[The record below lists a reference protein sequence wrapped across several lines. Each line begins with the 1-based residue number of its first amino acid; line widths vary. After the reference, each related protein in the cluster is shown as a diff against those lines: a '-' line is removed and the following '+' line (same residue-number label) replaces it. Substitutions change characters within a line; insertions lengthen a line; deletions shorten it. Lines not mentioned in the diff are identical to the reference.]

1 MSAFFNIGYGNL
13 VSGDRIVAVLS
24 PTAAPVKRLVGQ
36 ALEAGLL
43 LDASCGKKTESVIVT
58 DCKFVV
64 LSALTPSAIEAILN
78 SHENAQN
85 S

>member
-24 PTAAPVKRLVGQ
+24 PTAAPVKRLVSQ

-58 DCKFVV
+58 DCKFVI
-64 LSALTPSAIEAILN
+64 LSALAPSAIETLLN
-78 SHENAQN
+78 ASDGTHNQ
-85 S
+85 